1 MELFLFLIITEVLTF
16 IVLYQHFH
24 NTSHFIYYI
33 ALLSN
38 VLLSL
43 WLWTLFVRISIYKGD
58 FDTPQNIWLRMNLTG
73 MVCAVIVPRFI
84 LSLFHFTGK
93 LFKLKKKSHIRSL
106 TNTGL
111 IISSIFFITIAS
123 GTMVGRF
130 NFKTEEVTIKI
141 KGLNKN
147 LEGLKIVQISDIHL
161 PGFYHHQKLLKK
173 VMNDINSYK
182 PDLVINTGDFIDYGW
197 KEFDRSDT
205 ILSIVKSRYGN
216 FAVLGNH
223 DIGTYHPSFTEAD
236 IVVNIS
242 KMNQLISASGYRV
255 LNDENVIL
263 DIAGQKI
270 ALIGVITR
278 GRHPGMIHGDVTKAM
293 VGTDSADLKILLAHD
308 PNQWEEDVTGKTDI
322 DLTLSGHTHGMQMG
336 ILTKK
341 FKWSPSQYFYPH
353 WSGLYTSGNQ
363 YQYVNRGLGVLAIP
377 FRIWMPPEITIITIH
392 SE

>member
-73 MVCAVIVPRFI
+73 MVCAVVVPRFI

-182 PDLVINTGDFIDYGW
+182 PDLVMNTGDFIDYGW

-255 LNDENVIL
+255 LND
-263 DIAGQKI
+263 
-270 ALIGVITR
+270 
-278 GRHPGMIHGDVTKAM
+278 
-293 VGTDSADLKILLAHD
+293 
-308 PNQWEEDVTGKTDI
+308 
-322 DLTLSGHTHGMQMG
+322 
-336 ILTKK
+336 
-341 FKWSPSQYFYPH
+341 
-353 WSGLYTSGNQ
+353 
-363 YQYVNRGLGVLAIP
+363 
-377 FRIWMPPEITIITIH
+377 
-392 SE
+392 